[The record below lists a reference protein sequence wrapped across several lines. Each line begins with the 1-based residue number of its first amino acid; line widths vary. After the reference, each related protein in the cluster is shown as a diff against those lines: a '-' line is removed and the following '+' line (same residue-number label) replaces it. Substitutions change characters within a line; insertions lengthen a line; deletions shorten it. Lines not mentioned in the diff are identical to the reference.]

1 MAYRHGVERNELLP
15 RELRGRLGLI
25 TNPSGVDQN
34 LRATVDL
41 LHERYDLRALY
52 APEHGIR
59 GDAQAGAHIEHDTD
73 KKTGLP
79 VYSTYGTKD
88 ENPEDKYRDIDT
100 LVFDIQDVGARFYTY
115 MYTMTEAMEACAKLG
130 KRVVVLDRYNPLGL
144 SRMEGTL
151 LDEKFSSFVGK
162 YTLASRYGMTIGEFA
177 RYANEEKGIG
187 CDLTVIPCEGLDRCA
202 DYRTLGVPWVLPSP
216 NLPTYESALVYIGTV
231 LFEGTNVSEGRGT
244 TKPFELIGA
253 PFIDGDALATTMRRM
268 SLPGVNFRPAC
279 FTPTFSKFAG
289 ERCYG
294 VQIHVTN
301 PDAFEPFRTGLLL
314 LDTIRKSYEQFEFR
328 ASSGEKWTIDLILGT
343 NALRQDGFDAE
354 TIIADE
360 QKKVEA
366 FKTSVEKYFLYE

>member
-1 MAYRHGVERNELLP
+1 MAYRHGVERNELLA

-25 TNPSGVDQN
+25 TNPSGVDQA

-41 LHERYDLRALY
+41 LHENYDLCALY

-59 GDAQAGAHIEHDTD
+59 GDAQAGAHIDHDTD

-79 VYSTYGTKD
+79 VYSTYGKKD
-88 ENPEDKYRDIDT
+88 ECPEDKYRDIDT

-151 LDEKFSSFVGK
+151 LDERFSSFVGK

-177 RYANEEKGIG
+177 RYANAEKGIG
-187 CDLTVIPCEGLDRCA
+187 CDLTVIPCDGLDRKA
-202 DYRTLGVPWVLPSP
+202 DYRSLSVPWVLPSP

-244 TKPFELIGA
+244 TRPFELIGA
-253 PFIDGDALATTMRRM
+253 PFIDGDALADTMRRM
-268 SLPGVNFRPAC
+268 DLPGVNFRPVC

-294 VQIHVTN
+294 VQVHVT
-301 PDAFEPFRTGLLL
+301 DADAVMPFKTGLLL
-314 LDTIRKSYEQFEFR
+314 LDTIRKNYEQLEFR
-328 ASSGEKWTIDLILGT
+328 SMIHLLLGSD
-343 NALRQDGFDAE
+343 ALSQENFDAE
-354 TIIADE
+354 NFIAAE

-366 FKTSVEKYFLYE
+366 FKQDVEKYFLYE